1 MLKNHVRRLK
11 VFFAVVEYI
20 LRATEISNIRVRSQ
34 YLKTL
39 AALKFTWLFV
49 LELFQNQLIGII
61 EMHIP

>member
-39 AALKFTWLFV
+39 AALKFTWLFG
-49 LELFQNQLIGII
+49 LELFQNQSIGII

>member
-49 LELFQNQLIGII
+49 LELFQNQFIGIL
-61 EMHIP
+61 EMPVP

>member
-61 EMHIP
+61 EMHVP

>member
-11 VFFAVVEYI
+11 VFFAVAEYI

-49 LELFQNQLIGII
+49 LELFQNQLIGIL
-61 EMHIP
+61 EMPVP